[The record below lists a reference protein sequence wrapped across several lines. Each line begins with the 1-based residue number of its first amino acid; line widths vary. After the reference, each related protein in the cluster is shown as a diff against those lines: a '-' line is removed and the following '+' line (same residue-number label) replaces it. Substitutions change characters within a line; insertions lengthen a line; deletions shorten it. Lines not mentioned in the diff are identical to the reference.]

1 MSKKVMEI
9 KVFGHFNPKGFIS
22 FYFLLMLFYFVY
34 CCITLMSKSKLE
46 GNVMFKNAFGVLQ
59 KVGKAL
65 MLPVA
70 LLPAAGI
77 LLALGAALQ
86 NPVLLDIA
94 PFLDNSGVA
103 KVASIMQNAGGIVF
117 GNLALLF
124 AVGVAVGL
132 AGGEGVAGLAAIIGY
147 LIMNVTMGT
156 ALGLTAEDVNGLN
169 YASILG
175 VPTLQTGVFGGIIV
189 GIIAA
194 ALYNKFYEIELPSY
208 LGFFAGKR
216 FVPIVTAGTSI
227 LLGLLMLVIWPPIQ
241 AGLNAFS
248 QNMVHANLTLSAF
261 IFGVIERSLIPFGLH
276 HIFYSPFWYEFG
288 EYVTK
293 AGEVVRGDQRIFM
306 AQISDNVQN
315 LTAGTFMTGKFP
327 FMMFGLPAAAL
338 AIYQEARPERKAVV
352 GGLMASA
359 ALTSFLTGITEPIEF
374 SFLFV
379 APVLFGI
386 HAIFAGLSF
395 MVMHLLNVK
404 IGMTFSGGLIDYI
417 LFGLIN
423 PQTNAWLVIPVG
435 LAFSVIYY
443 FGFRFA
449 IRKFNLKTPGREVAE
464 ETADAADAQGN
475 ELPYQILE
483 AMGGKD
489 NIVHLDACITRLR
502 VSVKDV
508 KHVDKD
514 RLKQL
519 GAAGV
524 LEVGNNIQAIFGPR
538 SETIK
543 GQMKDIMS
551 GKKPSP
557 ATQPSAAKEV
567 EQQIEEVNPGALQ
580 NEEKANE
587 VFVSPIKGEIKPITE
602 VPDSVFS
609 GKMMGDGFAIL
620 PSEGTV
626 VSPVDGKIVN
636 VFPTK
641 HAIGIV
647 SDGGREILIHV
658 GIDTVNLKGQGFE
671 TLVSENDRVEKG
683 QALIKVD
690 LDFVKKNAPSIIT
703 PVVFTNL
710 KQGEKVVLKKQGA
723 VELKEENIISIEK

>member
-1 MSKKVMEI
+1 
-9 KVFGHFNPKGFIS
+9 
-22 FYFLLMLFYFVY
+22 
-34 CCITLMSKSKLE
+34 
-46 GNVMFKNAFGVLQ
+46 MFKKAFGVLQ

-77 LLALGAALQ
+77 LLALGAALK

-94 PFLDNSGVA
+94 PFLDNGGVRM
-103 KVASIMQNAGGIVF
+103 VASIMQSAGDVVF

-156 ALGLTAEDVNGLN
+156 ALGITADDVNGLN

-175 VPTLQTGVFGGIIV
+175 IPTLQTGVFGGIIV

-194 ALYNKFYEIELPSY
+194 ALYNRFYEIELPSY

-216 FVPIVTAGTSI
+216 FVPIITAATAI
-227 LLGLLMLVIWPPIQ
+227 VLGLLMLLIWPPIQ
-241 AGLNAFS
+241 NGLNAFS

-261 IFGVIERSLIPFGLH
+261 VFGVIERSLIPFGLH

-288 EYVTK
+288 EYTTN
-293 AGEVVRGDQRIFM
+293 AGQVVRGDQRIFM
-306 AQISDNVQN
+306 AQILDNVQN
-315 LTAGTFMTGKFP
+315 LSAGTFMTGKFP

-338 AIYQEARPERKAVV
+338 AIYHEARPERKVLV

-379 APVLFGI
+379 APVLFAI
-386 HAIFAGLSF
+386 HAVFAGLSF
-395 MVMHLLNVK
+395 MVMHLLDVK

-435 LAFSVIYY
+435 LVFAVVYY

-449 IRKFNLKTPGREVAE
+449 IRKFNLKTPGREVVE
-464 ETADAADAQGN
+464 EEEEATAGKSGD
-475 ELPYQILE
+475 LPYNILK
-483 AMGGKD
+483 AMGGKE

-502 VSVKDV
+502 VSVNDV
-508 KHVDKD
+508 KNVDKD
-514 RLKQL
+514 QLKKL

-551 GKKPSP
+551 GKKPVAIEKAP
-557 ATQPSAAKEV
+557 EKGV
-567 EQQIEEVNPGALQ
+567 EQQIEEVNPEALQ
-580 NEEKANE
+580 IENSQDEL
-587 VFVSPIKGEIKPITE
+587 FITPIKGEVKPITE
-602 VPDSVFS
+602 VPDQVFS
-609 GKMMGDGFAIL
+609 GKMMGDGFAIV
-620 PSEGTV
+620 PTEGTI
-626 VSPVDGKIVN
+626 VSPVNGKVLN
-636 VFPTK
+636 LFPTK
-641 HAIGIV
+641 HALGLL
-647 SDGGREILIHV
+647 SDSGREILIHV
-658 GIDTVNLKGQGFE
+658 GIDTVKLKGEGFE
-671 TLVSENDRVEKG
+671 ALVSEGDRVEAG
-683 QALIKVD
+683 QPLLKVD
-690 LDFVKKNAPSIIT
+690 LDFIKENAPSIMT
-703 PVVFTNL
+703 PIVFTNL
-710 KQGEKVVLKKQGA
+710 AQGETVQIKKTGS
-723 VELKEENIISIEK
+723 VDLKEENVIEIVKG